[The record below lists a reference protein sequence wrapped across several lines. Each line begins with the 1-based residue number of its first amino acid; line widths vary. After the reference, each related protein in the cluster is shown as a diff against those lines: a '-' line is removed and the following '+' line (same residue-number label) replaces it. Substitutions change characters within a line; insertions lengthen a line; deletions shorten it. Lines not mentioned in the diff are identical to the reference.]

1 MKVFNI
7 QERVALGLQIING
20 LKIIN
25 DNHIIHK
32 DIKPE
37 NIIYGHDNI
46 IYFIDFG
53 ASRIFDG
60 SKKRDTVLLGTQNYA
75 SPEHYG
81 YQETTYKSDM
91 YSLGRVLLD
100 LELANEFSSV
110 IETCLQINPND
121 RYEDYNQLINEY
133 SSIAKKLYSAPL
145 TNNNLVNKKSNS
157 SEKQNLIKKISNIF
171 GFQKYG
177 YCFDKSIPQTI
188 YTIVIIIFYIF
199 MGIYLFFSEKTYY
212 KMPFIFTGTIILM
225 IFFTCYIVDIIRII
239 IKKIIRPDTPLLK
252 YLIRALINFTILFIA
267 VVLLSILDT
276 LL

>member
-1 MKVFNI
+1 M
-7 QERVALGLQIING
+7 GLQIING

-37 NIIYGHDNI
+37 NIIYGYDNI

-60 SKKRDTVLLGTQNYA
+60 SKKRDTMLLGTQSYA

-91 YSLGRVLLD
+91 YSLGRVLVD
-100 LELANEFSSV
+100 LELPNEFSSI

-133 SSIAKKLYSAPL
+133 SSIAQKLYNASLA
-145 TNNNLVNKKSNS
+145 NNQLVNKKGNSN
-157 SEKQNLIKKISNIF
+157 EKQTLIKKISNIV

-188 YTIVIIIFYIF
+188 YTVIIVLLYIF
-199 MGIYLFFSEKTYY
+199 MGIYLFFSEKTYNNLLLT
-212 KMPFIFTGTIILM
+212 FAGTIIIM
-225 IFFTCYIVDIIRII
+225 IVFTCYIVDIIRIT
-239 IKKIIRPDTPLLK
+239 IKKLIRPDIPLLK
-252 YLIRALINFTILFIA
+252 YLIRALINFAILFIA
-267 VVLLSILDT
+267 VVLLSIIDTVIDT
-276 LL
+276 LF